1 MQGLQA
7 KGRVAAAPS
16 ERAQTPEIPHRAA
29 AEAATRSKPWG
40 AGDALAANGSFIAP
54 LGKRAARNRRPRAG
68 RNGFSKRAF
77 SN

>member
-7 KGRVAAAPS
+7 KGRAGAAANK
-16 ERAQTPEIPHRAA
+16 RAQTPEIPNRAA
-29 AEAATRSKPWG
+29 AEAATRSKPRG
-40 AGDALAANGSFIAP
+40 AGNALAANGSFPAP

-68 RNGFSKRAF
+68 RNGFYKRAF